1 MNCAQ
6 PLDVMKTISQ
16 RIAAFTSVL
25 NYDQIP
31 ANVQEKSKVSL
42 LHNLG
47 VALAGESLVG
57 ASLKY
62 AHSLGEQGPNASA
75 RLLLSGHAV
84 TPDTA
89 AFSNA
94 ALMHAR
100 AQDDVYFP
108 ALTHVGAII
117 TPAVLAVGEQLGSSG
132 KDMLT
137 ALVAG
142 YEAAGAIGQGFAKRT
157 TARGFRASGIFGGFG
172 AATAVAR
179 LLGLDSVATANAIGI
194 AASSASGIS
203 QTWVAGTQEWQFQV
217 GMAARNGILAAR
229 LAQAGGTGAPDALEG
244 VAGFY
249 AAFMGDRESVAD
261 VGQDLGVTWRSLD
274 VTYKPYAVC
283 AILQAPVQQAM
294 AMAREVDFQS
304 DDIQAI
310 RLTLNP
316 AEAAYPGTDSMG
328 PYTDTGATL
337 MSAQFCL
344 AVALAERKITGMDL
358 RRLADPKLQS
368 LIRKGK
374 VLVDTTLGTR
384 CFILEVDLANG
395 QTLHHVSQADG
406 EPFNW
411 TRSEVIGNLIAM
423 QDELPLDRDALER
436 FCKIVLDA
444 ENLSVR
450 EIVSACVV

>member
-1 MNCAQ
+1 MET
-6 PLDVMKTISQ
+6 LSQ
-16 RIAAFTSVL
+16 RIAAFTSAL
-25 NYDQIP
+25 DYHRIP
-31 ANVQEKSKVSL
+31 AQVQEKSKVSL

-47 VALAGESLVG
+47 VALAGESLLS
-57 ASLKY
+57 AATTRY
-62 AHSLGEQGPNASA
+62 ALALGEQGPTASA
-75 RLLLSGHAV
+75 RLLLSGHSV

-89 AFSNA
+89 AFANA

-117 TPAVLAVGEQLGSSG
+117 TPAVLAVGEHLGSSG
-132 KDMLT
+132 KEMLT

-179 LLGLDSVATANAIGI
+179 LLRLDAGDTANAIGI
-194 AASSASGIS
+194 AASTASGVS

-229 LAQAGGTGAPDALEG
+229 LAAAGGTGAPDALEG

-249 AAFMGDRESVAD
+249 AAFMGDRESTAG
-261 VGQDLGVTWRSLD
+261 VGRDLGSTWRSLG

-294 AMAREVDFQS
+294 ALARKHGLQR
-304 DDIQAI
+304 DDIRAI

-316 AEAAYPGTDSMG
+316 TEAAYPGTDSTG
-328 PYTDTGATL
+328 PYRDTGATL

-344 AVALAERKITGMDL
+344 AVALADRKVTGSDL
-358 RRLADPKLQS
+358 RRFADPQLQPR
-368 LIRKGK
+368 IRNGR
-374 VLVDTTLGTR
+374 VLVDPTLGTR
-384 CFILEVDLANG
+384 CFVLEVDLANG
-395 QTLHHVSQADG
+395 QTLRHVSQADG

-411 TRSEVIGNLIAM
+411 TRSEVIDNLHAM
-423 QDELPLDRDALER
+423 QDELPLDSQDLER
-436 FCKIVLDA
+436 VCGTILDA
-444 ENLSVR
+444 EKRSVR
-450 EIVSACVV
+450 DIVSACVVGTA

>member
-1 MNCAQ
+1 MET
-6 PLDVMKTISQ
+6 LSQ
-16 RIAAFTSVL
+16 RIAAFTSAL
-25 NYDQIP
+25 DYHRIP
-31 ANVQEKSKVSL
+31 AQVQEKSKVSL

-47 VALAGESLVG
+47 VALAGESLLS
-57 ASLKY
+57 AATTRY
-62 AHSLGEQGPNASA
+62 ALALGEQGPTASA
-75 RLLLSGHAV
+75 RLLLSGHSV

-89 AFSNA
+89 AFANA

-117 TPAVLAVGEQLGSSG
+117 TPAVLAVGEHLGSSG
-132 KDMLT
+132 KEMLT

-179 LLGLDSVATANAIGI
+179 LLRLDAGDTANAIGI
-194 AASSASGIS
+194 AASTASGVS

-229 LAQAGGTGAPDALEG
+229 LAAAGGTGAPDALEG

-249 AAFMGDRESVAD
+249 AAFMGDRESTAG
-261 VGQDLGVTWRSLD
+261 VGRDLGSTWRSLG

-294 AMAREVDFQS
+294 ALARKHGLQR
-304 DDIQAI
+304 DDIRAI

-316 AEAAYPGTDSMG
+316 TEAAYPGTDSTG
-328 PYTDTGATL
+328 PYRDTGATL

-344 AVALAERKITGMDL
+344 AVALADRKVTGSDL
-358 RRLADPKLQS
+358 RRFADPQLQP
-368 LIRKGK
+368 LIRNGR
-374 VLVDTTLGTR
+374 VLVDPTLGTR
-384 CFILEVDLANG
+384 CFVLEVDLANG
-395 QTLHHVSQADG
+395 QTLRHVSQADG

-411 TRSEVIGNLIAM
+411 TRSEVIDNLHAM
-423 QDELPLDRDALER
+423 QDELPLDSQDLER
-436 FCKIVLDA
+436 FCGTILDA
-444 ENLSVR
+444 EKRSVR
-450 EIVSACVV
+450 DIVSACVVGTA